1 MSRNR
6 ILENTVVP
14 FLPNHPNSCKP
25 NNCEEQMRRSIHA
38 THLSEL
44 SKVMSKLTR
53 MHKIHTKPSQYLR
66 PQLAGNI
73 AMEKQM
79 CSRFRWTTPSWT
91 SRIGHRENT
100 STSQIVFRWNSIAKK
115 APHQERNLWRDL
127 FILIINNKSLIHPFT
142 WWSNMM
148 IGTSHRVTAYKI

>member
-66 PQLAGNI
+66 PQLA
-73 AMEKQM
+73 
-79 CSRFRWTTPSWT
+79 
-91 SRIGHRENT
+91 
-100 STSQIVFRWNSIAKK
+100 STLQWRNKYVADSDE
-115 APHQERNLWRDL
+115 PHLVGQAVSD
-127 FILIINNKSLIHPFT
+127 T
-142 WWSNMM
+142 
-148 IGTSHRVTAYKI
+148 